1 MNYKKQIAL
10 ALLCFSPTIQANNVY
25 SHTFFSAIPQYKL
38 ITNLTMNLLIDQAH
52 NEGRALHKRT
62 VQIAL
67 FGGKSNDSAGLR
79 DYFLFG
85 GKQNLLVLEAPTQE
99 GGAGNLEPGSTQ
111 DLIASDFNIQ
121 TQFGSSASTITMNPQ
136 QTYAGA
142 ALTFRMPVGKR
153 CWASMELPII
163 HVKNNLNFT
172 ETFTSLPLAPA
183 LGGGVGFINP
193 LNNNASIPVA
203 TMIQAFQQNGML
215 YGRIDGAQTTT
226 QLAEI
231 NLKAGYDAIDRTD
244 LYFSVYGALSIPT
257 GNKPKGE
264 YMFEAIGGNNHHT
277 GLAGGLYGQLQ
288 VHEFARCTAW
298 FDWSME
304 AEYLIHN
311 TQTRSFDLK
320 NRPWSRFMQVY
331 ENESQRLYQQPVGTV
346 VDQRSWGI
354 NSFTKK
360 VKVKPGTNGTFNAN
374 INLVADEWSGCLGF
388 NTFVRSGESISL
400 AQPWQLGPQL
410 ASLPL
415 YGVGNIPGSTE
426 PFRTISVLPNANAQ
440 FGSGNV
446 DSIGNYYVQE
456 SDLDLNSAAHPTV
469 RATTGYGTVGFYRKT
484 THPQYFELGSSYEFG
499 PQNTVL
505 KRWNVWTKVQITF

>member
-10 ALLCFSPTIQANNVY
+10 ALLCFSPTVQANDVY

-52 NEGRALHKRT
+52 NEGRALHKKT
-62 VQIAL
+62 VQIVL
-67 FGGKSNDSAGLR
+67 FGGKSKDSQGLR
-79 DYFLFG
+79 DYFLFN
-85 GKQNLLVLEAPTQE
+85 GKQNLLVLEAPIQE
-99 GGAGNLEPGSTQ
+99 GVAQTNPGSTQ

-121 TQFGSSASTITMNPQ
+121 TQFGSSASTITISPQ
-136 QTYAGA
+136 QTYSGA
-142 ALTFRMPVGKR
+142 ALSFRMPVGKR

-183 LGGGVGFINP
+183 ATGNAGLVNP
-193 LNNNASIPVA
+193 LNNAPSIPVA
-203 TMIQAFQQNGML
+203 SMIASFQQNGML
-215 YGRIDGAQTTT
+215 YGRIEGAQTTT

-331 ENESQRLYQQPVGTV
+331 ANESQRLTQGVPTPNG
-346 VDQRSWGI
+346 QRSWGI
-354 NSFTKK
+354 NSFTQK
-360 VKVKPGTNGTFNAN
+360 VKVKPGSNGTFNAN
-374 INLVADEWSGCLGF
+374 INLVADEWSGSLGF

-415 YGVGNIPGSTE
+415 YGVGNVAGSTE
-426 PFRTISVLPNANAQ
+426 PFRTISVLPNANTQ
-440 FGSGNV
+440 FGAGTATSP
-446 DSIGNYYVQE
+446 IGNYYVQE

-484 THPQYFELGSSYEFG
+484 THPQYFEFGSSYEFG